1 MHQQTKNDT
10 VMKFNVFEYAAKE
23 ERLFEANVEQT
34 GYKRITTFYS
44 DLSIAEW
51 YDEKSVEDTY
61 RNICKVWINDYK
73 YFTEFVM
80 CLNIKS
86 WEHDARGNAMLSRL
100 YSDLY
105 YHARDLFYTIYN
117 GNDKK
122 DKEARD
128 YFFNTTD

>member
-1 MHQQTKNDT
+1 
-10 VMKFNVFEYAAKE
+10 MKFNVFEYAAKE
-23 ERLFEANVEQT
+23 ERLFEVNVEQT
-34 GYKRITTFYS
+34 GYKRLTTFYS

-51 YDEKSVEDTY
+51 YNPDSIKKTY
-61 RNICKVWINDYK
+61 ETVCKEWINDYK

-80 CLNIKS
+80 CLNLKA
-86 WEHDARGNAMLSRL
+86 WEHDARGNNNLSSL

-105 YHARDLFYTIYN
+105 YQAMDLFYDHYK
-117 GNDKK
+117 GNDKT